1 MGTNIILNYTLILF
15 LVLLVLSVLLMMA
28 LKVENIII
36 YLWAAV
42 SLAIFIYIIRSTVK
56 HYHEREIQ

>member
-56 HYHEREIQ
+56 YYHEREIQ